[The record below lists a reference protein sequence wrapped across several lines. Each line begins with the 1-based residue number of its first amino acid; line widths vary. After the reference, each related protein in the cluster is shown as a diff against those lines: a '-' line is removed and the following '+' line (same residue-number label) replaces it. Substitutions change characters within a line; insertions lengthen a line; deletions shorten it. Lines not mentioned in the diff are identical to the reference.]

1 MFAKLLKHEW
11 KATRGLLGIFSLAA
25 VIAGGVGALALRFI
39 VEYADKMA
47 NVTMDGMGVQI
58 ESAAIGGL
66 GMLLAFVMLALVA
79 YYLGTQIVLL
89 ARFYKNK
96 FTDEGYL
103 TFTLPVKTHQILGA
117 TWLNMLIWTVISA
130 LVVLLCVA
138 VMLVGA
144 TSGVRLPG
152 EDIWT
157 DAFAYYGDA
166 FDVINGYAGLTVLS
180 AVVEWL
186 LAPLIAMTCITIG
199 AVAAKKHK
207 ILVAIAVYYGY
218 SMVSGIVSTVV
229 TAVVTIAGFQTG
241 VESMLEMS
249 AACGL
254 LVQLLVALICWLL
267 TNYLINNKLNLP

>member
-25 VIAGGVGALALRFI
+25 LIAGGVGALALRFI
-39 VEYADKMA
+39 VAYGDKMA
-47 NVTMDGMGVQI
+47 NVATDGVGVRI
-58 ESAAIGGL
+58 ETAAVGGL
-66 GMLLAFVMLALVA
+66 GMLLVFVMLALVA

-89 ARFYKNK
+89 VRFYKNK

-130 LVVLLCVA
+130 VV
-138 VMLVGA
+138 VMICTAMMVFTA
-144 TSGVRLPG
+144 TSGIRLPG
-152 EDIWT
+152 VDIWT
-157 DAFAYYGDA
+157 ETSAYWGDA
-166 FDVINGYAGLTVLS
+166 YGFNGGYAALTVVS
-180 AVVEWL
+180 ALVEWM

-218 SMVSGIVSTVV
+218 SMVSGVVSTVV
-229 TAVVTIAGFQTG
+229 TAIVSIAGFQAG
-241 VESMLEMS
+241 AESMLVMS
-249 AACGL
+249 MACAL
-254 LVQLLVALICWLL
+254 LVQLLVAVVCWLL

>member
-157 DAFAYYGDA
+157 DAFAYYGDT

-218 SMVSGIVSTVV
+218 SMVRGIVSTVV
-229 TAVVTIAGFQTG
+229 TAVVTIAGFQAG

>member
-25 VIAGGVGALALRFI
+25 LIAGGVGALVLRFI
-39 VEYADKMA
+39 VAYGDKMA
-47 NVTMDGMGVQI
+47 NAAADGVGVRI
-58 ESAAIGGL
+58 ESAAVGGL
-66 GMLLAFVMLALVA
+66 GMLLVFVMLALVA

-130 LVVLLCVA
+130 AVVMICAAMMVFTA
-138 VMLVGA
+138 I
-144 TSGVRLPG
+144 SGIQLPG
-152 EDIWT
+152 ADIWT
-157 DAFAYYGDA
+157 EAITYWGDA
-166 FDVINGYAGLTVLS
+166 FGFNAGYAVLTVVS
-180 AVVEWL
+180 ALVEWM

-218 SMVSGIVSTVV
+218 SMINGVISTVI
-229 TAVVTIAGFQTG
+229 TSVVSIAGFQAG
-241 VESMLEMS
+241 VETMLGMSM
-249 AACGL
+249 ACGL
-254 LVQLLVALICWLL
+254 LLQLLVAVVCWLL

>member
-157 DAFAYYGDA
+157 DAFAYYGDT

-249 AACGL
+249 AACSL